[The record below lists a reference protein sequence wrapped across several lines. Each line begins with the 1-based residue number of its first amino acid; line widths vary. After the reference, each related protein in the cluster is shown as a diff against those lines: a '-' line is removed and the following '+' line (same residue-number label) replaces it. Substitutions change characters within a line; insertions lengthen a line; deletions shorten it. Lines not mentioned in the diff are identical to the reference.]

1 MNFCQLKDLF
11 NRPWKD
17 RYSVDLPT
25 AAQRRDYFSQIKSS
39 SKSETKNFST
49 EAELLLRPVDYEV
62 TEEDKSVLTKTQIA
76 DVEQKEEA
84 TMRTLRIFLRN
95 LVTRLAQGQFE
106 MVVIDLFALIS
117 DIFQTS

>member
-1 MNFCQLKDLF
+1 MPF
-11 NRPWKD
+11 
-17 RYSVDLPT
+17 T
-25 AAQRRDYFSQIKSS
+25 QIKSS

-62 TEEDKSVLTKTQIA
+62 TEEDQSVLTKTQIA

-95 LVTRLAQGQFE
+95 LVTRLAQEQFE
-106 MVVIDLFALIS
+106 I
-117 DIFQTS
+117 IF

>member
-1 MNFCQLKDLF
+1 M
-11 NRPWKD
+11 
-17 RYSVDLPT
+17 
-25 AAQRRDYFSQIKSS
+25 
-39 SKSETKNFST
+39 
-49 EAELLLRPVDYEV
+49 RPVDYEV

-95 LVTRLAQGQFE
+95 LVTRLAQGLFE

-117 DIFQTS
+117 DIFQTG